1 MSRNDPQMKL
11 RLPLEIKNEIERI
24 AKNSG
29 RSMNAEIVRRLEW
42 VLNDGRTWY
51 DVDGPDYPDRLKR
64 ENDPTA
70 SKYVRSSYPAED
82 FADDEVDLSPEQIEW
97 LGLWRKMNEPQKHI
111 VLAMVKAVVGPD
123 AS

>member
-24 AKNSG
+24 AKDSG

-42 VLNDGRTWY
+42 VLNDGRGWY

-64 ENDPTA
+64 GNDPTA
-70 SKYVRSSYPAED
+70 DNYIGSAYSSED
-82 FADDEVDLSPEQIEW
+82 FSDDGVDLPPEQLEW
-97 LGLWRKMNEPQKHI
+97 LILWRKMNDAQRRI
-111 VLAMVKAVVGPD
+111 VLAMVKAVVIPNP
-123 AS
+123 S